1 MWQNK
6 KDRLF
11 GYLALAAGMI
21 LLLAVLAITVSAAKD
36 TAEQYHQLLEAD
48 LSRPL
53 TEMISYSD
61 HLYAELG
68 FGFSTDPE
76 DPVTP
81 GEYKAFLADS
91 LARIDQRIL
100 SCGIIYTMVICS
112 VFAYPVFLSNKND
125 LRKHLLAV
133 ALVTAVVFTL
143 ISVAAVVS
151 FSASGVPFYYPDM
164 FRLMLICAGV
174 VSAIAGHFT
183 VALLLRAV
191 RLKKL
196 TAVAVVPLTVLL
208 FMFGAVL
215 QGGLYSPEMQDSFDY
230 VYELDERLLD
240 PDFTD
245 AYYDEEKNVLV
256 VEDMEYP
263 PRQVE
268 NGDHYR
274 GIVRIGAYVY
284 DILDPFSGCTLSMVQ
299 EIIEERM
306 PVKVVVLHYIY
317 AALWLALPM
326 LIKRKQKAAQQE

>member
-11 GYLALAAGMI
+11 GYMALAYMALAAGMI
-21 LLLAVLAITVSAAKD
+21 LLLAVLAITVSAAKN

-53 TEMISYSD
+53 SETISYSD

-81 GEYKAFLADS
+81 REYKTFLADS

-143 ISVAAVVS
+143 FSVAAVVS

-196 TAVAVVPLTVLL
+196 TAVAV
-208 FMFGAVL
+208 L

-230 VYELDERLLD
+230 VYGLDERLLD

-245 AYYDEEKNVLV
+245 VYYDEERNVLV

-263 PRQVE
+263 PRQEE
-268 NGDHYR
+268 NSDHYR

-299 EIIEERM
+299 EVIEERL
-306 PVKVVVLHYIY
+306 PVKAVVLHYLY